1 LLVVHWSPRTF
12 LVDSGSAYSMA
23 LLATIAVE
31 GLLALV
37 YAAVRGKRVSRWLT
51 NVLLVNLITHPVLW
65 FVMARQS
72 GDLSY
77 LSILAVA
84 EAGVWL
90 VEAALLYLLGGGQ
103 LGFREALLL
112 SLVLNGVSAGVGL
125 VLPV

>member
-1 LLVVHWSPRTF
+1 MVHWSPRTF